1 MAIATLALA
10 SAALAA
16 TFSRLRTGMARL
28 ITTLTLASTVLII
41 QTPVLAVALH
51 LEPLHVE
58 DWGIALAGSAVAA
71 GLLLMFGWTA
81 RRDRAG
87 AGGCRPA
94 GRR

>member
-41 QTPVLAVALH
+41 QTPCWRSPSISSH
-51 LEPLHVE
+51 
-58 DWGIALAGSAVAA
+58 
-71 GLLLMFGWTA
+71 FT
-81 RRDRAG
+81 
-87 AGGCRPA
+87 
-94 GRR
+94 